1 MNGITKTKSRITT
14 LQTILSVV
22 VPVAII
28 IYLVGQGTLPLIA
41 IPIMSLTL
49 ACVALL
55 TVVRMPS
62 SNV

>member
-41 IPIMSLTL
+41 IPIMVLVL
-49 ACVALL
+49 ASIALL
-55 TVVRMPS
+55 SVVKRNTN
-62 SNV
+62 NV

>member
-28 IYLVGQGTLPLIA
+28 IYLVGQNAT
-41 IPIMSLTL
+41 TD
-49 ACVALL
+49 
-55 TVVRMPS
+55 
-62 SNV
+62 SNTDNVTYSGLCSPTHRSKDAEQ